1 MTLQTCFLIGPV
13 FKISRFPTAGMG
25 IGFAAGV
32 TGKADV
38 TFGMA
43 RLTRL
48 QVATRFG
55 RMFTPPVR
63 YRITLP
69 TGLRIVRFDLQ

>member
-1 MTLQTCFLIGPV
+1 
-13 FKISRFPTAGMG
+13 MG

-38 TFGMA
+38 TFRVA

-48 QVATRFG
+48 QVAARFG
-55 RMFTPPVR
+55 RVFTPPVR
-63 YRITLP
+63 YGITLP
-69 TGLRIVRFDLQ
+69 SSLRIVRFDLQ